1 MKKKMNGMRSAVMAV
16 MVIGTLCACTNT
28 SMREPVGTTGAPVVE
43 SPVTE
48 ATVSEKPDGVSP
60 EAEDPVNTPVDELPN
75 GASPEAELPE
85 EIDEHSKEYSKEL
98 IMNALS
104 CEEKEA
110 ESILRQIDIVNRFG
124 NGDIRLSLKSVEK
137 VEEGSE
143 YWEEYGNEEGIV
155 IEDANSVKYYLM
167 LYRGITGGVEV
178 YEAKNLDT
186 DEIVYAVYE

>member
-16 MVIGTLCACTNT
+16 MVIGTLCACTNNT
-28 SMREPVGTTGAPVVE
+28 SKSMPVETTGAPAVE
-43 SPVTE
+43 NPVTE
-48 ATVSEKPDGVSP
+48 APVSEYPESASP
-60 EAEDPVNTPVDELPN
+60 EAEIPVSTPGDGLPN
-75 GASPEAELPE
+75 GASPEVELPE
-85 EIDEHSKEYSKEL
+85 EIDEYSKEL

-104 CEEKEA
+104 CEEKAA
-110 ESILRQIDIVNRFG
+110 ESILRQINTVNRLG
-124 NGDIRLSLKSVEK
+124 YGDIRLSLKNVEK

-143 YWEEYGNEEGIV
+143 YWDEYGDEGGIV

-178 YEAKNLDT
+178 YEVKNLDT

>member
-16 MVIGTLCACTNT
+16 MVIGTLCACTNNT
-28 SMREPVGTTGAPVVE
+28 SKSMPVETTGAPAVE
-43 SPVTE
+43 NPVTE
-48 ATVSEKPDGVSP
+48 VPVSEYPESASP
-60 EAEDPVNTPVDELPN
+60 EAEIPVSTPGDGLPY
-75 GASPEAELPE
+75 GASPEVELPE
-85 EIDEHSKEYSKEL
+85 EIDEYSKEL

-124 NGDIRLSLKSVEK
+124 NGDIRLSLKNVEK

-143 YWEEYGNEEGIV
+143 YWDEYGDEEGIV

-186 DEIVYAVYE
+186 DEIVFAVYE

>member
-16 MVIGTLCACTNT
+16 MVIGTLGACTNNT
-28 SMREPVGTTGAPVVE
+28 SRSMPVETTGAPAVE
-43 SPVTE
+43 NPVTE
-48 ATVSEKPDGVSP
+48 VPVSEYPESASP
-60 EAEDPVNTPVDELPN
+60 EAEIPVSTPGDGLPY
-75 GASPEAELPE
+75 GASPEVELPE
-85 EIDEHSKEYSKEL
+85 EIDEYSKEL

-124 NGDIRLSLKSVEK
+124 NGDIRLSLKNVEK

-143 YWEEYGNEEGIV
+143 YWDEYGDEEGIV
-155 IEDANSVKYYLM
+155 IEDASSVKYYLM
-167 LYRGITGGVEV
+167 LYRGIAGGVQV

-186 DEIVYAVYE
+186 DEIVYAIYE

>member
-16 MVIGTLCACTNT
+16 MVIGTLCACTNNT
-28 SMREPVGTTGAPVVE
+28 SKSMPVETTGAPAVE
-43 SPVTE
+43 NPVTE
-48 ATVSEKPDGVSP
+48 APVSEYPESASP
-60 EAEDPVNTPVDELPN
+60 EAEIPVSTPGDGLPY
-75 GASPEAELPE
+75 GASPEVELPE
-85 EIDEHSKEYSKEL
+85 EIDEYSKEL

-124 NGDIRLSLKSVEK
+124 NGDIRLSLKNVEK

-143 YWEEYGNEEGIV
+143 YWDEYGDEEGIV
-155 IEDANSVKYYLM
+155 IEDASSVKYYLM

-178 YEAKNLDT
+178 YEVKNLDT
-186 DEIVYAVYE
+186 DEIVFAVYE

>member
-16 MVIGTLCACTNT
+16 MVIGTLCACTNNT
-28 SMREPVGTTGAPVVE
+28 SKSMPVETTGAPAVE
-43 SPVTE
+43 NPVTE
-48 ATVSEKPDGVSP
+48 VPVSEYP
-60 EAEDPVNTPVDELPN
+60 ES
-75 GASPEAELPE
+75 ASPEAEIPVSTPGDGLPYGASPEVELPE
-85 EIDEHSKEYSKEL
+85 EIAEYSKEL

-143 YWEEYGNEEGIV
+143 YWDEYGDEEGIV

>member
-16 MVIGTLCACTNT
+16 MVIGTLCACTNNT
-28 SMREPVGTTGAPVVE
+28 SKSMPVETTGAPAVE
-43 SPVTE
+43 NPVTE
-48 ATVSEKPDGVSP
+48 APVSEYPESASP
-60 EAEDPVNTPVDELPN
+60 EAEIPVSTPGDGLPY
-75 GASPEAELPE
+75 GASPEVELPE
-85 EIDEHSKEYSKEL
+85 EIDEHSKEL

-124 NGDIRLSLKSVEK
+124 NGDIRLSLKNVEK

-143 YWEEYGNEEGIV
+143 YWDEYGDEEGIV
-155 IEDANSVKYYLM
+155 IEDASSVKYYLM

-186 DEIVYAVYE
+186 DEIVFAVYE

>member
-1 MKKKMNGMRSAVMAV
+1 MKKMNGMRCAVMAM
-16 MVIGTLCACTNT
+16 MVIGTLCACIDNAPKN
-28 SMREPVGTTGAPVVE
+28 EPVAMAGTPTVEAPVAE
-43 SPVTE
+43 SPTDNI
-48 ATVSEKPDGVSP
+48 PD
-60 EAEDPVNTPVDELPN
+60 
-75 GASPEAELPE
+75 GASPEAEIPVVAPTDDATE
-85 EIDEHSKEYSKEL
+85 ETVSESEYDEYSKEL

-110 ESILRQIDIVNRFG
+110 ESILRQIDVVNRFG

-143 YWEEYGNEEGIV
+143 YWDEYGDEEGIV
-155 IEDANSVKYYLM
+155 IEDASSVKYYLM

-186 DEIVYAVYE
+186 DEIVFAIYE

>member
-1 MKKKMNGMRSAVMAV
+1 MKKMMNGMRSAVMAV

-28 SMREPVGTTGAPVVE
+28 SMREPVETTGAPAVE
-43 SPVTE
+43 NPVTE
-48 ATVSEKPDGVSP
+48 APVSEYPESASP
-60 EAEDPVNTPVDELPN
+60 EAEIPVSTPGDGLPY
-75 GASPEAELPE
+75 GASPEVELPE
-85 EIDEHSKEYSKEL
+85 EIDEYSKEL

-186 DEIVYAVYE
+186 DEIVFAVYE

>member
-1 MKKKMNGMRSAVMAV
+1 MKKINGMRSAVMAV

-28 SMREPVGTTGAPVVE
+28 SMREPVGTTGAPAVE
-43 SPVTE
+43 NPVTE
-48 ATVSEKPDGVSP
+48 APVSEYPESASP
-60 EAEDPVNTPVDELPN
+60 EAEIPVSTPGDGLPN
-75 GASPEAELPE
+75 GASPEVELPE
-85 EIDEHSKEYSKEL
+85 EIDEYSKEL

-110 ESILRQIDIVNRFG
+110 ESILRQIDIVNRLG
-124 NGDIRLSLKSVEK
+124 NGDIRLSLKNVEK

-143 YWEEYGNEEGIV
+143 YWDEYGDEEGIV
-155 IEDANSVKYYLM
+155 IEDASSVKYYLM

>member
-16 MVIGTLCACTNT
+16 MVIGTLCACTNNT
-28 SMREPVGTTGAPVVE
+28 SKSMPVETTGAPAVE
-43 SPVTE
+43 NPVTE
-48 ATVSEKPDGVSP
+48 APVSEYPESASP
-60 EAEDPVNTPVDELPN
+60 EAEIPVSTPGDGLPN
-75 GASPEAELPE
+75 GASPEVELPE
-85 EIDEHSKEYSKEL
+85 EIDEYSKEL

-110 ESILRQIDIVNRFG
+110 ESILRQINYVNRFG
-124 NGDIRLSLKSVEK
+124 NGDIRLSLKNVEK

-143 YWEEYGNEEGIV
+143 YWDEYGDEEGIV
-155 IEDANSVKYYLM
+155 IEDASSVKYYLM

-178 YEAKNLDT
+178 YEVKNLDT

>member
-16 MVIGTLCACTNT
+16 MVIGTLCACANNT
-28 SMREPVGTTGAPVVE
+28 SKSMPVETTGAPAVE
-43 SPVTE
+43 NPVTE
-48 ATVSEKPDGVSP
+48 APVSEYPESASP
-60 EAEDPVNTPVDELPN
+60 EADIPVSTPGDGLPY
-75 GASPEAELPE
+75 GASPEVELPE
-85 EIDEHSKEYSKEL
+85 EIDEYSKEL

-124 NGDIRLSLKSVEK
+124 NGDIRLSLKKVEK

-143 YWEEYGNEEGIV
+143 YWDEYGDEEGIV
-155 IEDANSVKYYLM
+155 IEDASSVKYYLM

-186 DEIVYAVYE
+186 DEIVFAVYE

>member
-1 MKKKMNGMRSAVMAV
+1 MKKKMNGMRSAVMAA
-16 MVIGTLCACTNT
+16 MVIGTLCACTNNT
-28 SMREPVGTTGAPVVE
+28 SRSMPVETTGVPAVE
-43 SPVTE
+43 NPVTE
-48 ATVSEKPDGVSP
+48 APVSEYPESASP
-60 EAEDPVNTPVDELPN
+60 EAEIPVSTPGDGLPY
-75 GASPEAELPE
+75 GASPEVELPE
-85 EIDEHSKEYSKEL
+85 EIDEHSKEL

-124 NGDIRLSLKSVEK
+124 NGDIRLSLKNVEK

-143 YWEEYGNEEGIV
+143 YWDEYGDEEGIV
-155 IEDANSVKYYLM
+155 IEDASSVKYYLM

-186 DEIVYAVYE
+186 DEIVFAVYE

>member
-1 MKKKMNGMRSAVMAV
+1 MKKKTNGMRSAVMAV
-16 MVIGTLCACTNT
+16 MVIGTLCACTNNT
-28 SMREPVGTTGAPVVE
+28 SKNMPVETTGVPAVE
-43 SPVTE
+43 NPVTE
-48 ATVSEKPDGVSP
+48 APISEYPESASP
-60 EAEDPVNTPVDELPN
+60 EAEIPVSTPGDGLPY
-75 GASPEAELPE
+75 GASPEVELPE
-85 EIDEHSKEYSKEL
+85 EIDEYSKEL

-124 NGDIRLSLKSVEK
+124 NGDIRLSLKNVEK

-143 YWEEYGNEEGIV
+143 YWDEYGDEEGIV
-155 IEDANSVKYYLM
+155 IEDASSVKYYLM

-186 DEIVYAVYE
+186 DEIVFAVYE

>member
-16 MVIGTLCACTNT
+16 MVIGTLCACTNNT
-28 SMREPVGTTGAPVVE
+28 SKSMLVETTGAPAVE
-43 SPVTE
+43 NPVTE
-48 ATVSEKPDGVSP
+48 APVSEYPESASP
-60 EAEDPVNTPVDELPN
+60 EAEIPVSTPGDGLPY
-75 GASPEAELPE
+75 GASPEVELPE
-85 EIDEHSKEYSKEL
+85 EIDEYSKEL

-124 NGDIRLSLKSVEK
+124 NGDIRLSLKNVEK

-143 YWEEYGNEEGIV
+143 YWDEYGDEEGIV
-155 IEDANSVKYYLM
+155 IEDASSVKYYLM

-186 DEIVYAVYE
+186 DEIVFAVYE

>member
-1 MKKKMNGMRSAVMAV
+1 MKTKMNGMRSAVMAV
-16 MVIGTLCACTNT
+16 MVIGTLCACTNNT
-28 SMREPVGTTGAPVVE
+28 SKSLPVETTGAPAVE
-43 SPVTE
+43 NPVTE
-48 ATVSEKPDGVSP
+48 APVSEYPESASP
-60 EAEDPVNTPVDELPN
+60 EAEIPVSTPGDGLPY
-75 GASPEAELPE
+75 GASPEVELPE
-85 EIDEHSKEYSKEL
+85 EIDEHSKEL

-124 NGDIRLSLKSVEK
+124 NGDIRLSLKNVEK

-143 YWEEYGNEEGIV
+143 YWDEYGDEEGIV
-155 IEDANSVKYYLM
+155 IEDASSVKYYLM

-186 DEIVYAVYE
+186 DEIVFAVYE

>member
-16 MVIGTLCACTNT
+16 MVIGTLCACTNNT
-28 SMREPVGTTGAPVVE
+28 SRSMPVKTTGAPAVE
-43 SPVTE
+43 NPVTE
-48 ATVSEKPDGVSP
+48 VPVSEYPESASP
-60 EAEDPVNTPVDELPN
+60 EAEIPVSTPGDGLPY
-75 GASPEAELPE
+75 GASPEVELPE
-85 EIDEHSKEYSKEL
+85 EIDEYSKEL

-110 ESILRQIDIVNRFG
+110 ESILREINIVNRFG
-124 NGDIRLSLKSVEK
+124 NGDIRLSLKNVEK

-143 YWEEYGNEEGIV
+143 YWDECGNEEGIV

-167 LYRGITGGVEV
+167 LCRGIAGGVQV

-186 DEIVYAVYE
+186 DEIVFAVYE

>member
-16 MVIGTLCACTNT
+16 MVIGTLCACTNNT
-28 SMREPVGTTGAPVVE
+28 SRSMPVETTGAPAVE
-43 SPVTE
+43 NPVTE
-48 ATVSEKPDGVSP
+48 APVSEYPESASP
-60 EAEDPVNTPVDELPN
+60 EAEIPVSTPGDGLPY
-75 GASPEAELPE
+75 GASPEVELPE
-85 EIDEHSKEYSKEL
+85 EIDEHSKEL

-124 NGDIRLSLKSVEK
+124 NGDIRLSLKNVEK

-143 YWEEYGNEEGIV
+143 YWDEYGDEEGIV
-155 IEDANSVKYYLM
+155 IEDASSVKYYLM

-186 DEIVYAVYE
+186 DEIVFAVYE

>member
-16 MVIGTLCACTNT
+16 MVIGTLCACANNT
-28 SMREPVGTTGAPVVE
+28 SKSMPVETTGAPAVE
-43 SPVTE
+43 NPVTE
-48 ATVSEKPDGVSP
+48 APVSEYP
-60 EAEDPVNTPVDELPN
+60 ES
-75 GASPEAELPE
+75 ASPEAEIPVSTPGDGLPYGASPEVELHE
-85 EIDEHSKEYSKEL
+85 EIDEYSKEL

-124 NGDIRLSLKSVEK
+124 NGDIRLSLKNVEK

-143 YWEEYGNEEGIV
+143 YWDEYGDEEGIV
-155 IEDANSVKYYLM
+155 IEDASSVKYYLM

-186 DEIVYAVYE
+186 DEIVFAVY